1 VPRKSEI
8 LKGKRFSER
17 LPGDDGATAACR
29 LNKACIPDMKPGSHP
44 QKSGQDASMK
54 RLQAVLEHLPGDVE
68 YTFIRMIL
76 AALPPAQET
85 AVWTNPQATHEIL
98 TVSKFSL

>member
-1 VPRKSEI
+1 
-8 LKGKRFSER
+8 
-17 LPGDDGATAACR
+17 
-29 LNKACIPDMKPGSHP
+29 
-44 QKSGQDASMK
+44 MK